1 MYCQCSCLQYV
12 ITCTNFYTIYS
23 CTCNNYIHI
32 KTEFT
37 ERRIHTQSPT
47 KTKINAF
54 YEHVYYWFSYVSQ
67 EKKYMTKSYHIT
79 FSFHIFS
86 DLDYVPFENKC
97 IVLLQT
103 VLEWS
108 HEKYA
113 AVFNSYSDNIAGRSF
128 RSR

>member
-1 MYCQCSCLQYV
+1 MLSHVPTFIPFTHVHVTSIFISRLNLLRDEYTLRVLQRLKLMHFMNMY
-12 ITCTNFYTIYS
+12 ITGC
-23 CTCNNYIHI
+23 H
-32 KTEFT
+32 
-37 ERRIHTQSPT
+37 
-47 KTKINAF
+47 
-54 YEHVYYWFSYVSQ
+54 VSQ

-79 FSFHIFS
+79 FSFHIFL